1 MRPCGTGR
9 PAPQKQQVKFDCDER
24 IHYNEDIHSSTAESY
39 DFIQDLQIEKA
50 RFFMPEKSNGTNYL
64 KQAGILAAAGIICR
78 IIGILYRSPLT
89 SIIGDEGN
97 GYYTSAYN
105 IYTIILLISSY
116 SIPSAISKIIAS
128 KLALKEYRTA
138 HKIFHCALI
147 YVFVIGG
154 AASVFTFFGAGLF
167 LEGEAAVV
175 LRVFSPTIFLSGFA
189 GVLRGYFQAHGSMV
203 QTSFSQ
209 IAEQILNAVISLFAA
224 HTLIQMAAG
233 ESGSKQ
239 AIYGAAGSAL
249 GTGSGVAA
257 ALLFMLAVYAL
268 NRKMLYERIRRDRH
282 RYTDTYGDILRGML
296 GTVTPIILS
305 TFIYNFSTSF
315 NQTVYSKVMLNV
327 RGLSL
332 AETATAYGIF
342 GGKAMVIINIPIALA
357 AALSSAMIP
366 AISKSNALGDIK
378 ATRKKA
384 ENAMWTT
391 MLIAIPAAVGLF
403 ALARPI
409 MQLLFPQ
416 PDSLDMAAELLSMI
430 AVTVVFYS
438 LSTLSNGILQGIG
451 KVNLPV
457 RNAGIALVIQT
468 ALLVA
473 LLMFTEL
480 DVYAL
485 VICLIAYSFLM
496 CVLNSFSVRRCI
508 GVKENVKAMFIMPFL
523 ASAVMG
529 VCAWGVYT
537 GLHML
542 VESNVMCLIP
552 ALMVAAAV
560 YFITVL
566 KTGAVQ
572 EEQLLMFPKG
582 ASLVKIAGRC
592 HLLKK
597 KK

>member
-1 MRPCGTGR
+1 
-9 PAPQKQQVKFDCDER
+9 
-24 IHYNEDIHSSTAESY
+24 
-39 DFIQDLQIEKA
+39 
-50 RFFMPEKSNGTNYL
+50 MPGKRSKNNYL

-128 KLALKEYRTA
+128 KLALKEYRSA
-138 HKIFHCALI
+138 HRIFHCALI
-147 YVFVIGG
+147 YVCVIGG
-154 AASVFTFFGAGLF
+154 AASIFTFFGAGLF
-167 LEGEAAVV
+167 LEGDAAVV
-175 LRVFSPTIFLSGFA
+175 LKVFSPTIFLSGFA

-209 IAEQILNAVISLFAA
+209 IAEQILNAVISILAA
-224 HTLIQMAAG
+224 QMLINMAAG
-233 ESGSKQ
+233 ESSSKQ

-249 GTGSGVAA
+249 GTGCGVAA
-257 ALLFMLAVYAL
+257 ALLFMLFVYVL
-268 NRKMLYERIRRDRH
+268 NRKMLFTRIRKDH
-282 RYTDTYGDILRGML
+282 HKYTDTYGDILRGML

-357 AALSSAMIP
+357 ASLSSAMIP
-366 AISKSNALGDIK
+366 AISKSSALGDAE
-378 ATRKKA
+378 ATREKA

-391 MLIAIPAAVGLF
+391 MLIAIPAAVGLSV
-403 ALARPI
+403 LAKPI

-416 PDSLDMAAELLSMI
+416 PDSLDMAAELLAMI
-430 AVTVVFYS
+430 AVTVIFYS

-451 KVNLPV
+451 RVNLPV
-457 RNAGIALVIQT
+457 RNAGIALAVQT

-473 LLMFTEL
+473 LLTFTEL

-485 VICLIAYSFLM
+485 VICLIVYSFLM
-496 CVLNSFSVRRCI
+496 CLLNSISVRRCI
-508 GVKENVKAMFIMPFL
+508 GVKENLKTMFLMPFL
-523 ASAVMG
+523 ASALMG
-529 VCAWGVYT
+529 VCARGAYT
-537 GLHML
+537 GLYML
-542 VESNVMCLIP
+542 VESNVICLIP
-552 ALMVAAAV
+552 SLLLAVAV
-560 YFITVL
+560 YAVTIL
-566 KTGAVQ
+566 KTGAIRR
-572 EEQLLMFPKG
+572 EQLFAFPKG
-582 ASLVKIAGRC
+582 ALLVKVAEKCR
-592 HLLKK
+592 LLK
-597 KK
+597 

>member
-1 MRPCGTGR
+1 
-9 PAPQKQQVKFDCDER
+9 
-24 IHYNEDIHSSTAESY
+24 
-39 DFIQDLQIEKA
+39 
-50 RFFMPEKSNGTNYL
+50 MPGKRSKNNYL

-128 KLALKEYRTA
+128 KLALKEYRSA
-138 HKIFHCALI
+138 HRIFHCALI
-147 YVFVIGG
+147 YVCVIGG
-154 AASVFTFFGAGLF
+154 AASIFTFFGAGLF
-167 LEGEAAVV
+167 LEGDAAVV
-175 LRVFSPTIFLSGFA
+175 LKVFSPTIFLSGFA

-209 IAEQILNAVISLFAA
+209 IAEQILNAVISILAA
-224 HTLIQMAAG
+224 QMLINMAAG
-233 ESGSKQ
+233 ESRSKQ

-249 GTGSGVAA
+249 GTGCGVAA
-257 ALLFMLAVYAL
+257 ALLFMLFVYAL
-268 NRKMLYERIRRDRH
+268 NRKMLFTRIRKDH
-282 RYTDTYGDILRGML
+282 HKYTDTYGDILRGML

-357 AALSSAMIP
+357 ASLSSAMIP
-366 AISKSNALGDIK
+366 AISKSSALGDAE
-378 ATRKKA
+378 ATREKA

-391 MLIAIPAAVGLF
+391 MLIAIPAAVGL
-403 ALARPI
+403 AVLAKPV

-416 PDSLDMAAELLSMI
+416 PDSLDMAAKLLAMI
-430 AVTVVFYS
+430 AVTVIFYS

-451 KVNLPV
+451 RVNLPV
-457 RNAGIALVIQT
+457 RNAGIALAVQT
-468 ALLVA
+468 ALLAA
-473 LLMFTEL
+473 LLTFTEL

-485 VICLIAYSFLM
+485 VICLIVYSFLM
-496 CVLNSFSVRRCI
+496 CLLNSISVRRCI
-508 GVKENVKAMFIMPFL
+508 GVKENLKTMFLMPFL
-523 ASAVMG
+523 ASALMG
-529 VCAWGVYT
+529 TCAWGAYT

-542 VESNVMCLIP
+542 VESNVICLIP
-552 ALMVAAAV
+552 SILLAV
-560 YFITVL
+560 IVYAVTIL
-566 KTGAVQ
+566 KTGAIRR
-572 EEQLLMFPKG
+572 EQLIAFPKG
-582 ASLVKIAGRC
+582 ALLVKIAEKCR
-592 HLLKK
+592 LLK
-597 KK
+597 

>member
-1 MRPCGTGR
+1 
-9 PAPQKQQVKFDCDER
+9 
-24 IHYNEDIHSSTAESY
+24 
-39 DFIQDLQIEKA
+39 
-50 RFFMPEKSNGTNYL
+50 MPGKRSKNNYL

-128 KLALKEYRTA
+128 KLALKEYRSA
-138 HKIFHCALI
+138 HRIFHCALI
-147 YVFVIGG
+147 YVCVIGG
-154 AASVFTFFGAGLF
+154 AASIFTFFGAGLF
-167 LEGEAAVV
+167 LEGDAAVV
-175 LRVFSPTIFLSGFA
+175 LKVFSPTIFLSGFA

-209 IAEQILNAVISLFAA
+209 IAEQILNAVISILAA
-224 HTLIQMAAG
+224 QMLINMAAG
-233 ESGSKQ
+233 ESRSKQ

-249 GTGSGVAA
+249 GTGCGVAA
-257 ALLFMLAVYAL
+257 ALLFMLFVYAL
-268 NRKMLYERIRRDRH
+268 NRKMLFTRIRKDH
-282 RYTDTYGDILRGML
+282 HKYTDTYGDILRGML

-357 AALSSAMIP
+357 ASLSSAMIP
-366 AISKSNALGDIK
+366 AISKSSALGDAE
-378 ATRKKA
+378 ATREKA

-391 MLIAIPAAVGLF
+391 MLIAIPAAVGL
-403 ALARPI
+403 AVLAKPV

-416 PDSLDMAAELLSMI
+416 PDSLDMASKLLAMI
-430 AVTVVFYS
+430 AVTVIFYS

-451 KVNLPV
+451 RVNLPV
-457 RNAGIALVIQT
+457 RNAGIALAVQT
-468 ALLVA
+468 ALLAA
-473 LLMFTEL
+473 LLTFTEL

-485 VICLIAYSFLM
+485 VICLIVYSFLM
-496 CVLNSFSVRRCI
+496 CLLNSISVRRCI
-508 GVKENVKAMFIMPFL
+508 GVKENLKTMFLMPFL
-523 ASAVMG
+523 ASALMG
-529 VCAWGVYT
+529 ACAWGAYT

-542 VESNVMCLIP
+542 VESNVICLIP
-552 ALMVAAAV
+552 SILLAV
-560 YFITVL
+560 IVYAVTIL
-566 KTGAVQ
+566 KTGAIRR
-572 EEQLLMFPKG
+572 EQLIAFPKG
-582 ASLVKIAGRC
+582 ALLVKIAEKCR
-592 HLLKK
+592 LLK
-597 KK
+597 

>member
-1 MRPCGTGR
+1 
-9 PAPQKQQVKFDCDER
+9 
-24 IHYNEDIHSSTAESY
+24 
-39 DFIQDLQIEKA
+39 
-50 RFFMPEKSNGTNYL
+50 MPGKRSKNNYL

-128 KLALKEYRTA
+128 KLALKEYRSA
-138 HKIFHCALI
+138 HRIFHCALI
-147 YVFVIGG
+147 YVCVIGG
-154 AASVFTFFGAGLF
+154 AASIFTFFGAGLF
-167 LEGEAAVV
+167 LEGDAAVV
-175 LRVFSPTIFLSGFA
+175 LKVFSPTIFLSGFA

-209 IAEQILNAVISLFAA
+209 IAEQILNAVISILAA
-224 HTLIQMAAG
+224 QMLINMAAG
-233 ESGSKQ
+233 ESRSKQ

-249 GTGSGVAA
+249 GTGCGVAA
-257 ALLFMLAVYAL
+257 ALLFMLFVYAL
-268 NRKMLYERIRRDRH
+268 NRKMLFTRIRKDH
-282 RYTDTYGDILRGML
+282 HKYTDTYGDILRGML

-357 AALSSAMIP
+357 ASLSSAMIP
-366 AISKSNALGDIK
+366 AISKSSALGDAE
-378 ATRKKA
+378 ATREKA

-391 MLIAIPAAVGLF
+391 MLIAIPAAVGL
-403 ALARPI
+403 AVLAKPV

-416 PDSLDMAAELLSMI
+416 PDSLDMAAKLLAMI
-430 AVTVVFYS
+430 AVTVIFYS

-451 KVNLPV
+451 RVNLPV
-457 RNAGIALVIQT
+457 RNAGIALAVQT
-468 ALLVA
+468 VLLAALLT
-473 LLMFTEL
+473 FTEL

-485 VICLIAYSFLM
+485 VICLIVYSFLM
-496 CVLNSFSVRRCI
+496 CLLNSISVRRCI
-508 GVKENVKAMFIMPFL
+508 GVKENLKTMFLMPFL
-523 ASAVMG
+523 ASALMG
-529 VCAWGVYT
+529 ACAWGAYT

-542 VESNVMCLIP
+542 VESNVICLIP
-552 ALMVAAAV
+552 SILLAV
-560 YFITVL
+560 IVYAVTIL
-566 KTGAVQ
+566 KTGAIRR
-572 EEQLLMFPKG
+572 EQLIAFPKG
-582 ASLVKIAGRC
+582 ALLVKIAEKCR
-592 HLLKK
+592 LLK
-597 KK
+597 